1 MDLTYSEEQ
10 QQIQR
15 QARDFFE
22 KECPLPAV
30 RECWA
35 HEAGLPDRLWQRMA
49 ELGWLGALLPEAY
62 GGLGLSY
69 TDLSR
74 LLEEMGRGLLPGPF
88 LANLLGA
95 QAILLAGSEA
105 QKRARLPAIARGEAR
120 VALARCLEGG
130 RFDRLGGRFYADAK
144 SGGGGTGGGT
154 GGSTGGGFLLFGEK
168 LGVPGLAQADHIAV
182 AAVLGLPEPLEAGL
196 TWFLI
201 ERNRPG
207 VVVQALETLE
217 GGWKQAY
224 LRLDGVQV
232 GPEQRM
238 AAAGGAEVL
247 AQVEALAD
255 LALAFDALGGAQRVT
270 DLTVAYARLRTAF
283 GQPIGAY
290 QAIKHKCADMLF
302 AVENL
307 RSIAQ
312 WASWVLDTPG
322 GDGAVSPRLATAMA
336 RATAIDSYGEVIRHG
351 TQAHGA
357 IAVTEEHDLPL
368 FAKRAMTLAQA
379 YGGVGHYHE
388 AILRE
393 TGYGTGTEQISR
405 RGPERG

>member
-1 MDLTYSEEQ
+1 MDLTYTEEQ

-15 QARDFFE
+15 QAREFFE
-22 KECPLPAV
+22 RECPLATV
-30 RECWA
+30 RECWT
-35 HEAGLPDRLWQRMA
+35 HESGLPERLWKRMA

-62 GGLGLSY
+62 GGLGLSH

-74 LLEEMGRGLLPGPF
+74 LLEEMGRGLLPGPY

-95 QAILLAGSEA
+95 QAILLAGNEA
-105 QKRARLPAIARGEAR
+105 QKRAHLPSIARGETK

-144 SGGGGTGGGT
+144 GD
-154 GGSTGGGFLLFGEK
+154 GFLLFGEK
-168 LGVPGLAQADHIAV
+168 LGVLGLAQADHIAV
-182 AAVLGLPEPLEAGL
+182 AAVLGLPEHLEAGL

-207 VVVQALETLE
+207 VVVKPLETLE

-224 LRLDGVQV
+224 LRLDGVAV
-232 GPEQRM
+232 GPDQRM
-238 AAAGGAEVL
+238 GSAAKPAGGAGVL
-247 AQVEALAD
+247 ARVEELAD

-270 DLTVAYARLRTAF
+270 DLTVEYARLRTAF

-307 RSIAQ
+307 RSVAI
-312 WASWVLDTPG
+312 WAAWVMDSPD

-336 RATAIDSYGEVIRHG
+336 RATAIDGYAEVIRHG
-351 TQAHGA
+351 TQSHGA

-368 FAKRAMTLAQA
+368 YAKRAMTLAQA
-379 YGGVGHYHE
+379 FGGASHYHE
-388 AILRE
+388 TILRE
-393 TGYGTGTEQISR
+393 SGYATGTESHSR
-405 RGPERG
+405 LGPERG